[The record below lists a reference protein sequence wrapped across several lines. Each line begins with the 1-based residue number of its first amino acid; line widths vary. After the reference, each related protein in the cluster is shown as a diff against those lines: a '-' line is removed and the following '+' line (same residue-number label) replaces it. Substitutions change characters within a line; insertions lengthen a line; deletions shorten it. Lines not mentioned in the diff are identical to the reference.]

1 MKKLFTSIFAVAMA
15 VSAQAAP
22 FYTAEFSTQEEFDK
36 WLVVD
41 ANEDGKTWSFDAS
54 GDDGKKTF
62 YTYHGTNQANDWLIS
77 PAITPQ
83 EDGKILVRFHYRGS
97 YYGEAMKVYY
107 GKEQSAAAM
116 TTELGDYPDLVDNN
130 YGSFVIIDGKKG
142 ESFHIGFLANS
153 QPDKWRLYVQDI
165 TCETVGD
172 NLVDLKLDE
181 IVSPVTGKGLG
192 EETVTLKIA
201 NCGESDVESFT
212 VTVTADDEERI
223 SETVNQAIAKGE
235 TAEVTLTTKLDL
247 SKPRHLYNV
256 VATVTHPDDIEPANN
271 SASAS
276 IRHKAPAT
284 VPYATGFEPTDYN
297 DDHAKFDLNEDSGNW
312 GIEVGSLWF
321 NMARTGLGYAGY
333 NYDKNNAGDDW
344 LILEPINVEAGYHVL
359 KFWYAA
365 DDSHP
370 EKLGVYWGNE
380 QKPEAMTNK
389 IVEYAP
395 FLSDGYEES
404 INILYFDKPQ
414 TVYIGFYAFSDA
426 DQNWLTIDD
435 VTLETIDATDIDF
448 KIGKLSAPLEYVP
461 QLSSKDVVL
470 TAKCYGIQTSTAKAT
485 LYFDDAQAAEQTL
498 EFAAQEEKT
507 ITFADALSGLAEGKH
522 TLKVV
527 ISSEADIEP
536 SNNELTQDIVIL
548 GAPAISYDFEDAKV
562 PEDFKFH
569 ENNDATLAAGAVEEF
584 GEKGWGIM
592 NIGEHQYLGNHV
604 LGGSTYMNDDAT
616 PDRYCILPRVHVDSE
631 DACFVWS
638 SGATSP
644 YFSES
649 YKVKASNST
658 DPLYISWYD
667 NLATVN
673 GETSAVLNRGVSL
686 GKYKDEDIYIA
697 INLISP
703 NGDAAM
709 FDNLFIYGCSPIE
722 QSGLNSVAADSN
734 NLMIA
739 DSKVLYTGSDAT
751 MTIYDI
757 DGKVISSVE
766 ANAIST
772 ADLATGVY
780 IVRAVSAD
788 GVAVKKFMKR

>member
-1 MKKLFTSIFAVAMA
+1 M
-15 VSAQAAP
+15 
-22 FYTAEFSTQEEFDK
+22 
-36 WLVVD
+36 
-41 ANEDGKTWSFDAS
+41 
-54 GDDGKKTF
+54 
-62 YTYHGTNQANDWLIS
+62 
-77 PAITPQ
+77 
-83 EDGKILVRFHYRGS
+83 
-97 YYGEAMKVYY
+97 
-107 GKEQSAAAM
+107 
-116 TTELGDYPDLVDNN
+116 
-130 YGSFVIIDGKKG
+130 
-142 ESFHIGFLANS
+142 
-153 QPDKWRLYVQDI
+153 
-165 TCETVGD
+165 
-172 NLVDLKLDE
+172 
-181 IVSPVTGKGLG
+181 
-192 EETVTLKIA
+192 
-201 NCGESDVESFT
+201 
-212 VTVTADDEERI
+212 
-223 SETVNQAIAKGE
+223 
-235 TAEVTLTTKLDL
+235 
-247 SKPRHLYNV
+247 
-256 VATVTHPDDIEPANN
+256 
-271 SASAS
+271 
-276 IRHKAPAT
+276 
-284 VPYATGFEPTDYN
+284 
-297 DDHAKFDLNEDSGNW
+297 
-312 GIEVGSLWF
+312 
-321 NMARTGLGYAGY
+321 
-333 NYDKNNAGDDW
+333 
-344 LILEPINVEAGYHVL
+344 
-359 KFWYAA
+359 
-365 DDSHP
+365 
-370 EKLGVYWGNE
+370 
-380 QKPEAMTNK
+380 
-389 IVEYAP
+389 
-395 FLSDGYEES
+395 
-404 INILYFDKPQ
+404 
-414 TVYIGFYAFSDA
+414 
-426 DQNWLTIDD
+426 
-435 VTLETIDATDIDF
+435 
-448 KIGKLSAPLEYVP
+448 
-461 QLSSKDVVL
+461 
-470 TAKCYGIQTSTAKAT
+470 
-485 LYFDDAQAAEQTL
+485 
-498 EFAAQEEKT
+498 
-507 ITFADALSGLAEGKH
+507 
-522 TLKVV
+522 V

-649 YKVKASNST
+649 YKVKASDST

-686 GKYKDEDIYIA
+686 GRYNGKDIYIA